1 MHPVDVFVTPG
12 GLHVDPA
19 AVTWT
24 STRSGGPG
32 GQHANT
38 SDTAVTMTVELALS
52 GLPPYLVERLTG
64 ALGPTVTT
72 RATDSRSQWRNRA
85 LAWQRLAH
93 RLDVAA
99 RPPMPRQP
107 TRPTRTAVRTRLD
120 DKRRH
125 SDVKR
130 ARRRPRREPGD
141 D

>member
-1 MHPVDVFVTPG
+1 MEVFVTPG

-38 SDTAVTMTVELALS
+38 SDTAVTMTVDLALS
-52 GLPPYLVERLTG
+52 GLAPHLVERLVA
-64 ALGPTVTT
+64 ALGPTIST
-72 RATDSRSQWRNRA
+72 RAADSRSQWRNRA
-85 LAWQRLAH
+85 LAWQRLA
-93 RLDVAA
+93 RQLDGAA
-99 RPPMPRQP
+99 RPPMPRHP
-107 TRPTRTAVRTRLD
+107 TRPSRTAVRTRLD

-125 SDVKR
+125 GDVKR
-130 ARRRPRREPGD
+130 ARRRPKGEGTD